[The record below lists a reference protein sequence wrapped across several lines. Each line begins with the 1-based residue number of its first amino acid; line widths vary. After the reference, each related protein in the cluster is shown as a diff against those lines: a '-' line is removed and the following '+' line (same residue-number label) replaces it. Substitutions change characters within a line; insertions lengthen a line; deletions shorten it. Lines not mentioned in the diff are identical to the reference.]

1 MSDRVS
7 SFKCAGTF
15 VLRDLEEN
23 KNARLL
29 NERKRRQGQYIVI
42 PHIIILDEKKN
53 VSIELIMFVRKKG
66 KSQTKQRRY

>member
-1 MSDRVS
+1 MQMSDRVS

-29 NERKRRQGQYIVI
+29 NERKRRQGHYIVSNTSYYNI
-42 PHIIILDEKKN
+42 RREKKCFN
-53 VSIELIMFVRKKG
+53 WIDYVC
-66 KSQTKQRRY
+66 